1 MHDFTGFTAEPIKET
16 VKEALDMA
24 EKAGVKGPGESLG
37 LTDTTPEGLTEDHL
51 EMSASEPRPV
61 NEKEDIEEAM
71 SRNKL
76 ASHSLAEGS
85 DYSRQFVTSFT
96 AWTLLRYEH

>member
-24 EKAGVKGPGESLG
+24 EKAGVKGPGETRG
-37 LTDTTPEGLTEDHL
+37 LTDTAPEGLTEDHL
-51 EMSASEPRPV
+51 EMSASESVPV
-61 NEKEDIEEAM
+61 DEEENVEEAM
-71 SRNKL
+71 PENKL

-85 DYSRQFVTSFT
+85 DYSRQLATSFT
-96 AWTLLRYEH
+96 TRTLLRYEH